1 MQFHVGAS
9 VCSVSRAALLT
20 GRLGVRTGVVHNFGV
35 DSVGGLPRSE
45 HTIAELLKPAGY
57 RTAAIGK
64 CEWRP
69 RPRQSAADCNHHVH
83 RPCLSMLSKTAA
95 ANADWHV
102 LLAAGHLGTTPGF
115 HPTYR
120 GFDKYIGLPYSVD
133 MGCTD
138 MGGEPP
144 RYRWHLGCIL
154 LKTAAIVADRL

>member
-1 MQFHVGAS
+1 
-9 VCSVSRAALLT
+9 
-20 GRLGVRTGVVHNFGV
+20 
-35 DSVGGLPRSE
+35 
-45 HTIAELLKPAGY
+45 
-57 RTAAIGK
+57 
-64 CEWRP
+64 
-69 RPRQSAADCNHHVH
+69 
-83 RPCLSMLSKTAA
+83 MLSKTAVT
-95 ANADWHV
+95 NADWHV